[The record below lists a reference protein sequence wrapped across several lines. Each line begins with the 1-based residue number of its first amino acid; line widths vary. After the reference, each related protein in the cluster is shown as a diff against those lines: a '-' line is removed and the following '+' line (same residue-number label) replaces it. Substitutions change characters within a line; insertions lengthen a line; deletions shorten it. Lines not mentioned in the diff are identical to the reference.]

1 MGLDVPV
8 PLAEHIF
15 ELTVSGTEGVMD
27 RHLHIVVAFAN
38 TRIVV
43 DVYVRASRH
52 RQMDANL
59 IGVACVMPLRGL
71 SDDNACRG
79 YVLVHMVEL
88 FGLLSNPGLNGFGVA
103 NAFKG
108 DLKRSLHD

>member
-1 MGLDVPV
+1 MGLDVPL

-71 SDDNACRG
+71 SDAP
-79 YVLVHMVEL
+79 VHLTRQGGVVHT
-88 FGLLSNPGLNGFGVA
+88 FLLPLM
-103 NAFKG
+103 
-108 DLKRSLHD
+108 RSL